1 MQKSFIGAGSLNNL
15 RIIVDKYNANKVL
28 IVTGRKSFTSS
39 GAQEKVKKILSNTDV
54 VIFNDFK
61 NNPKIE
67 DVTKGVLFAQSEIP
81 DLIVSIGGGSVI
93 DMAKMIRALSS
104 QSNNNTFELINGP
117 ESIKNKG
124 VPLAAVPT
132 TYGSGS
138 EATKFAVVYI
148 DGVKFSLSHDYIV
161 PDYVILDPCL
171 NYSLP
176 KKTAASCS
184 MDALSQAVESYWSI
198 KSTLESKIY
207 AKKAISLILPALE
220 KAVHGNHSAI
230 FIMLKAANLSGKSIN
245 ITTTTAPHALSYP
258 LTAFFGV
265 QHGHAVALL
274 LGKFFIINSQ
284 TNNYEIIDPR
294 GKSYLTKTMNELFD
308 LFNVKC
314 AAECEN
320 KWYNLMKKIGLS
332 TSLHDSGISS
342 ATDKKTIFDNVNNQ
356 RLINNPVKVTRD
368 ILSMVLS
375 DH

>member
-1 MQKSFIGAGSLNNL
+1 MQKSFIGTGSLNNL
-15 RIIVDKYNANKVL
+15 RSIVDKYSANKVL
-28 IVTGRKSFTSS
+28 IVTGRKSFASS

-67 DVTKGVLFAQSEIP
+67 DVIKGVLFARLEIP

-93 DMAKMIRALSS
+93 DMAKMIRVLSS
-104 QSNNNTFELINGP
+104 QNNNNTFELINSP

-124 VPLAAVPT
+124 VPLVAVPT

-148 DGVKFSLSHDYIV
+148 DGIKLSLSHDYIV

-198 KSTLESKIY
+198 KSTPESKIC
-207 AKKAISLILPALE
+207 AKKAISLILPVLK
-220 KAVHGNHSAI
+220 KAVHGDHSAI

-245 ITTTTAPHALSYP
+245 ITTTTAPHAISYP
-258 LTAFFGV
+258 LTTFFGV
-265 QHGHAVALL
+265 QHGHAVALT
-274 LGKFFIINSQ
+274 LGYFFEINSNIDEYKVQ
-284 TNNYEIIDPR
+284 DPR
-294 GKSYLTKTMNELFD
+294 GREYLFNTMHELFNM
-308 LFNVKC
+308 FSV
-314 AAECEN
+314 
-320 KWYNLMKKIGLS
+320 
-332 TSLHDSGISS
+332 SS
-342 ATDKKTIFDNVNNQ
+342 AKECFTVWKNIMKSIDLETNFNKLGICSHNDRKMILNNINLQ
-356 RLINNPVKVTRD
+356 RLGNNPVKICNRT
-368 ILSMVLS
+368 IEQIISN
-375 DH
+375 